1 MPQALR
7 YALLIL
13 PLTGAGLLVAAE
25 FSTLYDVRVVTA
37 VPEGGAYAA
46 GPHHGYA
53 LALIAAAIVVM
64 AAGAVLGGSRP
75 AAVALALL
83 ALAALAVA
91 LLVDLPDVHETG
103 LIGRTYDAARAE
115 PRAGPVPRA
124 GGRLRRAAGRG
135 ADPAG
140 AAASAQRGREHRAL
154 REALRTGR
162 RAQRRNPALHAGG
175 LDVLHVYG
183 GERRSPS
190 GSRRDLD
197 VLHGAGRG
205 RAP

>member
-1 MPQALR
+1 MPRALR

-37 VPEGGAYAA
+37 VPEGGSYAA

-53 LALIAAAIVVM
+53 LALIAVAIVIM

-103 LIGRTYDAARAE
+103 LVGRTYDAARAE
-115 PRAGPVPRA
+115 PRSGLYLEIA
-124 GGRLRRAAGRG
+124 GGRAIRISAAPSRATQPPAISRYRPARRSARAA
-135 ADPAG
+135 
-140 AAASAQRGREHRAL
+140 S
-154 REALRTGR
+154 
-162 RAQRRNPALHAGG
+162 
-175 LDVLHVYG
+175 
-183 GERRSPS
+183 
-190 GSRRDLD
+190 
-197 VLHGAGRG
+197 
-205 RAP
+205 

>member
-1 MPQALR
+1 MPRALR

-13 PLTGAGLLVAAE
+13 PLTGAGLLLAAE

-37 VPEGGAYAA
+37 VPEGGSYAA

-53 LALIAAAIVVM
+53 LALIAVAIVVM

-115 PRAGPVPRA
+115 PRSGLYLELA
-124 GGRLRRAAGRG
+124 GGCVALL
-135 ADPAG
+135 G
-140 AAASAQRGREHRAL
+140 AALILIARPPRRGEASAN
-154 REALRTGR
+154 TG
-162 RAQRRNPALHAGG
+162 H
-175 LDVLHVYG
+175 
-183 GERRSPS
+183 
-190 GSRRDLD
+190 
-197 VLHGAGRG
+197 
-205 RAP
+205 